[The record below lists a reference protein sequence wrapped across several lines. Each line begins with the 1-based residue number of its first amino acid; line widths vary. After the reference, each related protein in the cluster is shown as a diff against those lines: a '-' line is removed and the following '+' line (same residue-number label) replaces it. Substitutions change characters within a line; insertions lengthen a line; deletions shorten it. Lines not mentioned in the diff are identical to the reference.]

1 MELDDFIK
9 ANTVVESA
17 PLVPEIRLHLAT
29 ELTPLWHATESYLNQ
44 SNIGAPFWA
53 FAWIGGQAL
62 ARFILDEPDAIAG
75 LHVVDIGSGGGIV
88 SIAAAMAG
96 ALHITALDIDP
107 VAATVCELNAA
118 LNDVEARITTAT
130 GDAIGYDFSP
140 FDLILVGDVCY
151 TRGESEDLTDHL
163 RKAAAP
169 VLFGDPGRQFMPR
182 EGIRQVATYSVETSQ
197 EIEANPITEA
207 SVWRMVGL

>member
-75 LHVVDIGSGGGIV
+75 LHVV
-88 SIAAAMAG
+88 
-96 ALHITALDIDP
+96 
-107 VAATVCELNAA
+107 
-118 LNDVEARITTAT
+118 
-130 GDAIGYDFSP
+130 
-140 FDLILVGDVCY
+140 VCY